1 MLPALYKGVME
12 KNRTTVNHKTSLKNT
27 HRCQKP
33 PPQNSTDG
41 ILKINSCN
49 AISYP
54 INEGLKLSVAQR
66 KFLIEVAALVDKT
79 VSISTTTGKTFT
91 GTLIGIN
98 PDNLSLCISE
108 AKDETGQVAHRVFLN
123 GNTVTQIITAERP
136 FDLKSLAGRL
146 EKVFPTMVK
155 LYEDKG
161 FIWVMDKVKLTERG
175 VVEGSGPAAERVQ
188 RVYEQ
193 FMSETKT

>member
-1 MLPALYKGVME
+1 
-12 KNRTTVNHKTSLKNT
+12 
-27 HRCQKP
+27 
-33 PPQNSTDG
+33 
-41 ILKINSCN
+41 
-49 AISYP
+49 
-54 INEGLKLSVAQR
+54 LSVAQR
-66 KFLIEVAALVDKT
+66 KLSTEIAALVDKT
-79 VSISTTTGKTFT
+79 VSVATTTSKIFN

-98 PDNLSLCISE
+98 PDNLSLCMAE
-108 AKDETGQVAHRVFLN
+108 AKDETGQVFHKVFLN
-123 GNTVTQIITAERP
+123 GGIVAQISSAEKP
-136 FDLKSLAGRL
+136 FDLKALAGRL

-193 FMSETKT
+193 FVSEIKS

>member
-1 MLPALYKGVME
+1 
-12 KNRTTVNHKTSLKNT
+12 
-27 HRCQKP
+27 
-33 PPQNSTDG
+33 
-41 ILKINSCN
+41 
-49 AISYP
+49 
-54 INEGLKLSVAQR
+54 LSVAQR
-66 KFLIEVAALVDKT
+66 KLSTEVAALVDKT
-79 VSISTTTGKTFT
+79 VSVVTTTGKIFT

-98 PDNLSLCISE
+98 PDNLGLFLAE
-108 AKDETGQVAHRVFLN
+108 AKDEVGQISHKMFLN
-123 GNTVTQIITAERP
+123 GLIVAQISSAEKP
-136 FDLKSLAGRL
+136 FDLKALASRL

-193 FMSETKT
+193 FISEVKS